1 MGWTSYH
8 ASHYDSRWNVDR
20 KAECD
25 AYFMEGLNRGHY
37 NVKKSAMRGSVYYA
51 AVENLVRYAGRDENG
66 EAIYKSVPENARK
79 TWAAVFLTS
88 VDSRDYFNFSYKDM
102 DESMGPC
109 ECDCPLSILNM
120 LSPTEDE
127 WALAWR
133 QRCREKAQDK
143 NTLGKL
149 PIGSIIEY
157 EWQGKK
163 QQAVKR
169 DPAYQFKT
177 PWWGIVGTSYYIKK
191 NHIPKSYRVVS
202 AGASA

>member
-1 MGWTSYH
+1 
-8 ASHYDSRWNVDR
+8 
-20 KAECD
+20 
-25 AYFMEGLNRGHY
+25 MEGLNRGHY
-37 NVKKSAMRGSVYYA
+37 NVKKSTMHGSVYYA

-66 EAIYKSVPENARK
+66 EAIYESVPENERK

-149 PIGSIIEY
+149 PVGSIIEY